1 MLLWYEESFIVSI
14 SHSFRKHLL
23 LYRCRSVSLQY
34 IIEDNGDVD
43 TSLGPA
49 FEFPYV

>member
-1 MLLWYEESFIVSI
+1 
-14 SHSFRKHLL
+14 
-23 LYRCRSVSLQY
+23 LQY

-49 FEFPYV
+49 FEFPYVFEPKWKRVIPYSLNIQN